1 MIKVAYSKIL
11 KNHNTFFIRGKE
23 VNCCSNP
30 NIISSNGYNVCTN
43 CGTTQSRIISYKPRR
58 QFYLER
64 EININNNEPVRSL
77 IGPRTIFKGNLDG
90 KGNYLSP
97 KAIRNFKRI
106 SKINS
111 GLINGF
117 ERNLWIAIPKLN
129 HVKTQLNLPNYIT
142 EDAFRI
148 YISAAKSKLTLGRT
162 IDGVLSV
169 SVYFALKINGLPRL
183 IEEILSAFQI
193 SKKKFIYCYK
203 AILNKIVPDLKL
215 RIKNFTPQDYINKF
229 YDELNLSI
237 KSRNIAVRVV
247 EDSKKKGLNTSGK
260 DPKGIAAASLYISS
274 KLNDEFRTQKQ
285 ICKIANVSEI
295 TLRMRLKEISSLI

>member
-1 MIKVAYSKIL
+1 MIYSKTL
-11 KNHNTFFIRGKE
+11 KNFNAVFVKE
-23 VNCCSNP
+23 KERNCCTFP
-30 NIISSNGYNVCTN
+30 NIVSSNGYNVCTN
-43 CGTTQSRIISYKPRR
+43 CGTTQSRIISYRPKR
-58 QFYLER
+58 QIFLER
-64 EININNNEPVRSL
+64 ETNTNNIEPVRSL

-97 KAIRNFKRI
+97 RAIRHFKRI
-106 SKINS
+106 SKINR

-129 HVKTQLNLPNYIT
+129 HIKTQLNLPNYIT
-142 EDAFRI
+142 EDALRI

-162 IDGVLSV
+162 IDGILSV
-169 SVYFALKINGLPRL
+169 SIYFALKINGVPRL

-193 SKKKFIYCYK
+193 SKKKFVYCYK
-203 AILNKIVPDLKL
+203 AVINKILPDLKL
-215 RIKNFTPQDYINKF
+215 RIHNFTPQDYINKF

-237 KSRNIAVRVV
+237 KSRNIAVKVI

-274 KLNDEFRTQKQ
+274 KINDEFRTQKQ
-285 ICKIANVSEI
+285 ICKIANISEI